1 MNLILF
7 GPPAA
12 GKGTQAKRLTAER
25 GYVQLSTGDMLR
37 AARKSGSELG
47 QRVAAIMDS
56 GSLVS
61 DAVVIA
67 LIEEALASNNTAP
80 GFIFD
85 GFPRTVAQAEA
96 LDAMLAKHGKQID
109 RVIRLEVDSQQLMD
123 RIAKRFAD
131 EGRAD
136 DNPEAYKVRLDAYFK
151 QTAPLIPYYESQGK
165 LQGVD
170 GMADVESVAR
180 AIAAAIDAR

>member
-47 QRVAAIMDS
+47 KMCAAIMDA
-56 GSLVS
+56 GNLVP
-61 DAVVIA
+61 DEVVIA
-67 LIEEALASNNTAP
+67 LIEEALSANKGAP

-96 LDAMLAKHGKQID
+96 LDAMLAKHGQKID
-109 RVIRLEVDSQQLMD
+109 RVVRLEVDNQRLMD
-123 RIAKRFAD
+123 RIAKRFSE

-136 DNPEAYKVRLDAYFK
+136 DNPEAYKVRLDAYLG
-151 QTAPLIPYYESQGK
+151 QTAPLIPYYEGQGK
-165 LQGVD
+165 LAGVD
-170 GMADVESVAR
+170 GMADVETVAGS
-180 AIAAAIDAR
+180 IAAAIDA

>member
-37 AARKSGSELG
+37 AARKSGSDLG
-47 QRVAAIMDS
+47 VKVAAIMDS

-61 DAVVIA
+61 DEIVIA
-67 LIEEALASNNTAP
+67 LIEEALASNASAA

-109 RVIRLEVDSQQLMD
+109 CVVKLEVDSQKLMD
-123 RIAKRFAD
+123 RIAKRFAE

-136 DNPEAYKVRLDAYFK
+136 DNPEAYKVRLDAYIA
-151 QTAPLIPYYESQGK
+151 QTAPLVPYYEKQNK
-165 LQGVD
+165 MHRVD
-170 GMADVESVAR
+170 GMSDVESVAR
-180 AIAAAIDAR
+180 AIASAIDAR

>member
-25 GYVQLSTGDMLR
+25 GFVQLSTGDMLR

-47 QRVAAIMDS
+47 NKVAAIMDS

-61 DAVVIA
+61 DDIVIA
-67 LIEEALASNNTAP
+67 LIEEALANNKGAP

-96 LDAMLAKHGKQID
+96 LDAMLATHGKRID
-109 RVIRLEVDSQQLMD
+109 RVIRLEVDSQQLMA
-123 RIAKRFAD
+123 RIAKRFAED
-131 EGRAD
+131 GRAD
-136 DNPEAYKVRLDAYFK
+136 DTPEAYKVRLDAYFA
-151 QTAPLIPYYESQGK
+151 QTAPLVPYYEKHGK
-165 LQGVD
+165 LTGVD
-170 GMADVESVAR
+170 GMADVETVAS
-180 AIAAAIDAR
+180 AIAKAL

>member
-47 QRVAAIMDS
+47 NKVAAIMDS

-61 DAVVIA
+61 TASRGRSRKRKRWMQCLPSTAGKLIA
-67 LIEEALASNNTAP
+67 LC
-80 GFIFD
+80 
-85 GFPRTVAQAEA
+85 V
-96 LDAMLAKHGKQID
+96 
-109 RVIRLEVDSQQLMD
+109 
-123 RIAKRFAD
+123 
-131 EGRAD
+131 
-136 DNPEAYKVRLDAYFK
+136 
-151 QTAPLIPYYESQGK
+151 
-165 LQGVD
+165 
-170 GMADVESVAR
+170 
-180 AIAAAIDAR
+180 